1 MHNNLNY
8 KSKSVLVN
16 CQKKQGK
23 RYNRF
28 LQRGNVLTDA
38 DAAYALIMMA
48 MTLFDDFTSKFFGV
62 VPGSS
67 FFQLPLAWLFDD
79 IRNHNNGATTKLN
92 DIITLRR
99 YHIVKLMLTWL
110 TDSSVFLL

>member
-1 MHNNLNY
+1 MFKRIYAKKHAMHNNLNY
-8 KSKSVLVN
+8 KLKSKSVLVN
-16 CQKKQGK
+16 CQEKQGK

-67 FFQLPLAWLFDD
+67 FFSASFGLA
-79 IRNHNNGATTKLN
+79 IRRHSKSQQWCHHQTE
-92 DIITLRR
+92 RH
-99 YHIVKLMLTWL
+99 YY
-110 TDSSVFLL
+110 SSAISYC